1 MTAQP
6 PPTGNEPTVDYG
18 APVHGAEPGEG
29 GGTGR
34 EAGDG
39 SGAGYPDA
47 PEGLRWV
54 PILGGRGLLTAVVAA
69 GAVAALG
76 AFALITWLFVA
87 DGLEFHEQMS
97 LAVLAV
103 GLVVLGIGL
112 PLLVGE
118 GARLELAPT
127 PEVEAGVRGFGP
139 APEAVEAVVKMM
151 KGLTAT
157 RVAAAAGVLLIMTGA
172 FLARPADEGAGDDE
186 QTSQVEQREAAAAG
200 PGRADG
206 PDKAKGN
213 SKSQGG
219 KSDKGQAKGDKGKD
233 KAPGRG
239 NGQGNKP

>member
-1 MTAQP
+1 
-6 PPTGNEPTVDYG
+6 
-18 APVHGAEPGEG
+18 
-29 GGTGR
+29 
-34 EAGDG
+34 
-39 SGAGYPDA
+39 
-47 PEGLRWV
+47 V

-69 GAVAALG
+69 GVVAALG

-127 PEVEAGVRGFGP
+127 PEVDAGVRGFGA

-172 FLARPADEGAGDDE
+172 FLARPADEGVGVDE
-186 QTSQVEQREAAAAG
+186 ETSQAEQREAAAAG

-206 PDKAKGN
+206 PGKAKGEG
-213 SKSQGG
+213 KGQSQGG
-219 KSDKGQAKGDKGKD
+219 KSDKGQPKGDKGKD
-233 KAPGRG
+233 NGPGRG
-239 NGQGNKP
+239 KGQNSNP

>member
-1 MTAQP
+1 
-6 PPTGNEPTVDYG
+6 
-18 APVHGAEPGEG
+18 
-29 GGTGR
+29 
-34 EAGDG
+34 
-39 SGAGYPDA
+39 
-47 PEGLRWV
+47 V

-69 GAVAALG
+69 GVVAALG

-127 PEVEAGVRGFGP
+127 PEVDAGVRGFGA

-172 FLARPADEGAGDDE
+172 FLARPADEGAGDDGG
-186 QTSQVEQREAAAAG
+186 TSQAEQREPAAAG
-200 PGRADG
+200 PGRASG
-206 PDKAKGN
+206 PDKAKGEG
-213 SKSQGG
+213 KAKGDGKGKGQSQGG
-219 KSDKGQAKGDKGKD
+219 KSDKG